1 MQKVGKRAQDPVMG
15 EALVLRHLAERTQAT
30 RSAALSHYGPLIER
44 IARKYSGM
52 EPVEDLTQVGSIG
65 LLNALEKFD
74 PAANVKFSTYATY
87 LVTGEIKHYLR
98 DRSQTIRHPAW
109 LQELR
114 QRVNRATNLL
124 QQSLGRNP
132 SAAEIAAHID
142 VPEATVKEVLATQDT
157 LRVSSLDA
165 TIGSDEDSD
174 TELEKLDAAD
184 FCADQLTVEDR
195 VVLEQALRQ
204 LRDLEREVLVLFHFH
219 SMKQGEI
226 AEHLGISANYVTH
239 ILRQSLTKLRKIFA
253 AEGEQDRVLRRQA
266 SVLSYEVIDPSTGA
280 YTEGF
285 FHTRLKEEVHR
296 ASSDESAVGVVLID
310 FVGLQSLQSFYGADS
325 VLDFLA
331 DATSFVRNN
340 TRRLDLVCRRGA
352 HGLGVILP
360 STGHNTVVA
369 KDRLVARLTDWLLS
383 RFQSNGTIQVEIGHA
398 SFPEDG
404 RSVSSILTAASVK
417 PVFYKAA

>member
-1 MQKVGKRAQDPVMG
+1 MQKGGKRVPDPALG
-15 EALVLRHLAERTQAT
+15 EALVLRHLAERSRATQ
-30 RSAALSHYGPLIER
+30 SAALTHFGPLIER
-44 IARKYSGM
+44 IARKYSGL
-52 EPVEDLTQVGSIG
+52 EPVEDLTQVGGIG

-114 QRVNRATNLL
+114 QRVNRTSNLL
-124 QQSLGRNP
+124 QQSLGRIP
-132 SAAEIAAHID
+132 TASEIALQLAL
-142 VPEATVKEVLATQDT
+142 PESTVKEVLATQDT

-165 TIGSDEDSD
+165 ALGTDDDSD

-184 FCADQLTVEDR
+184 YCADQLTVEDR

-253 AEGEQDRVLRRQA
+253 ADGEQDRVLKRQA
-266 SVLSYEVIDPSTGA
+266 SVLSYEVIDPATGA

-285 FHTRLKEEVHR
+285 FQTRLKEEVHR

-310 FVGLQSLQSFYGADS
+310 FIGLQSLQSFYGPES
-325 VLDFLA
+325 VIDFLA

-340 TRRLDLVCRRGA
+340 TRRLDLVCRRGP

-360 STGHNTVVA
+360 STGHNTVIA
-369 KDRLVARLTDWLLS
+369 KDRLVGRLTDWLVS
-383 RFQSNGTIQVEIGHA
+383 RFQSNGTIQVEMGHA

-404 RSVSSILTAASVK
+404 RSIASILTAASVT
-417 PVFYKAA
+417 PVFHKAA